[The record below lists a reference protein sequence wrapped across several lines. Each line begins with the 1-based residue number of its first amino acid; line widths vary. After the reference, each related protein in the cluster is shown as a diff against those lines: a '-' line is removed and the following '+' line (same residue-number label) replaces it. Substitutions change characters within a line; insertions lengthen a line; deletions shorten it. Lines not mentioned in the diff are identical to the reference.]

1 MNFASMEYFTVLAQE
16 RSFTRAAERLHI
28 TQQSLSSHVAG
39 MERELG
45 CRLLVRHIP
54 LELTYAGE
62 VLLRYAAEF
71 QEAHGDMR
79 REFCDISQNQRGVL
93 RVGVAAARGRALLPG
108 TIALFQRDFP
118 NITLALTEGSN
129 DALRQKLAEGSVD
142 LAVADF
148 PDALPDVSLRDF
160 YREAVVLLI
169 EPALFAAVYGERA
182 QACRQA
188 FLAGDFSAPAGR
200 RGGRRRA
207 RRPRRPAARGSR
219 AAEDPRGLAQRRDA
233 AGAVRAGDRRV
244 LLPGKSR
251 AHGAGGTRGAAAD
264 VPPRRGRGISDPLRL
279 AGAVVPVERD
289 QRVYGL
295 RRARGE
301 DGVLRRRGKRMTRP
315 VSQQGAGGATV
326 PPAPAGR
333 REKTDGKRRALRPF
347 SPWVQFQKS
356 VGTVTP
362 ASFALKVGFLPAFFW
377 AT

>member
-1 MNFASMEYFTVLAQE
+1 MTFASMEYFTVLAQE

-71 QEAHGDMR
+71 QKAHGDMR

-169 EPALFAAVYGERA
+169 EPALFAAVYGER
-182 QACRQA
+182 RR
-188 FLAGDFSAPAGR
+188 PAGR
-200 RGGRRRA
+200 RFSRAIFPRSGIVRSCWEARRTSTGASAAPSCGARESSGRKSARSRTTSGCCLRCARRGSARASARKISRARRRRRA
-207 RRPRRPAARGSR
+207 RSR
-219 AAEDPRGLAQRRDA
+219 C
-233 AGAVRAGDRRV
+233 
-244 LLPGKSR
+244 
-251 AHGAGGTRGAAAD
+251 
-264 VPPRRGRGISDPLRL
+264 
-279 AGAVVPVERD
+279 
-289 QRVYGL
+289 
-295 RRARGE
+295 
-301 DGVLRRRGKRMTRP
+301 
-315 VSQQGAGGATV
+315 
-326 PPAPAGR
+326 
-333 REKTDGKRRALRPF
+333 
-347 SPWVQFQKS
+347 
-356 VGTVTP
+356 
-362 ASFALKVGFLPAFFW
+362 
-377 AT
+377 

>member
-188 FLAGDFSAPAGR
+188 FLAGDFSALGDCPLLLGGEEDVDGRAGR
-200 RGGRRRA
+200 AVLRRA
-207 RRPRRPAARGSR
+207 GVERPKIRAVSHNVGMLLALCAQGIGACFCPENLARTAPAARAEPLLTFRLGADAEYPIRFGWQARSYQWSVISAFMDCAER
-219 AAEDPRGLAQRRDA
+219 AAKTAFS
-233 AGAVRAGDRRV
+233 AGAG
-244 LLPGKSR
+244 S
-251 AHGAGGTRGAAAD
+251 
-264 VPPRRGRGISDPLRL
+264 
-279 AGAVVPVERD
+279 E
-289 QRVYGL
+289 
-295 RRARGE
+295 
-301 DGVLRRRGKRMTRP
+301 
-315 VSQQGAGGATV
+315 
-326 PPAPAGR
+326 
-333 REKTDGKRRALRPF
+333 
-347 SPWVQFQKS
+347 
-356 VGTVTP
+356 
-362 ASFALKVGFLPAFFW
+362 
-377 AT
+377 